1 MGRPTFADE
10 RTDPVKSAS
19 DAQALTARIDAV
31 LAARWAEAK
40 VRPAAVADDGEFLR
54 RVSLDLIGKIPTA
67 AEARDFL
74 DDPSKGKRLALVERL
89 LDSPAYTTRATEIWR
104 RLLLPEAD
112 TEDLA
117 RQVAGNFEAW
127 LRKKVIEEA
136 GYDRIVREI
145 LTAKLNGRNTDS
157 RRRPARSVARGLLR
171 GQGEQAREPRRRRG
185 TRFPRDPPGMCPVPQ
200 SPVRELE
207 AGTILEPRRLLRG
220 RAARGR

>member
-1 MGRPTFADE
+1 MHLIRPCIAVVFMVAAVRADGTGRRSRQNE
-10 RTDPVKSAS
+10 RAPIKSAR

-112 TEDLA
+112 TED
-117 RQVAGNFEAW
+117 RGQAG
-127 LRKKVIEEA
+127 R
-136 GYDRIVREI
+136 GQ
-145 LTAKLNGRNTDS
+145 TS
-157 RRRPARSVARGLLR
+157 RRGFARR
-171 GQGEQAREPRRRRG
+171 
-185 TRFPRDPPGMCPVPQ
+185 
-200 SPVRELE
+200 
-207 AGTILEPRRLLRG
+207 
-220 RAARGR
+220 